1 MDIDISD
8 ILADVSRSQSYSTST
23 SHQYSSSDTDA
34 FSDHQLLT
42 RAWISERC
50 APDLLPYPT
59 ELMTRVMAR
68 VQAQISRI
76 ENLAGG
82 MGDGAS
88 SLYSNSVDGMT
99 GGKPA
104 TSTQNANLV
113 LAILQTD
120 LSRTQFLVRSLL
132 RQRLA
137 KMTKYAT
144 YYLSQYLNSDTKT
157 STTMST
163 SEVAFLRHHQALLG
177 ELYDSSFL
185 HSLPTGLQRLD
196 DSSGGVPMI
205 EGPDGSKAVV
215 VRCLNEGTWSNERD
229 VDETRDHE
237 QDEGASVVLRMR
249 RGEVWVVRWKDV
261 RKGVQRGEVELL

>member
-8 ILADVSRSQSYSTST
+8 ILADVSRSQPYSTATNSYSV
-23 SHQYSSSDTDA
+23 SDTDA
-34 FSDHQLLT
+34 FIDHQLLT
-42 RAWISERC
+42 RAWTSERC

-59 ELMTRVMAR
+59 ELMSRVMAR

-76 ENLAGG
+76 EDLASGMDGG
-82 MGDGAS
+82 SS
-88 SLYSNSVDGMT
+88 SLYPNSMDGIV
-99 GGKPA
+99 GGKP
-104 TSTQNANLV
+104 TSSTQNANLI

-120 LSRTQFLVRSLL
+120 LSRSQFLVRSLL

-144 YYLSQYLNSDTKT
+144 YYLTQHLNSDTKT
-157 STTMST
+157 STIMST
-163 SEVAFLRHHQALLG
+163 SEVAFLRHHQALIG

-185 HSLPTGLQRLD
+185 NSLPTGLQRMD

-205 EGPDGSKAVV
+205 EGPDGSKAVL
-215 VRCLNEGTWSNERD
+215 VRCLSEGTWNNERD
-229 VDETRDHE
+229 VDEARD
-237 QDEGASVVLRMR
+237 QDQEEGASVVLRMR

>member
-1 MDIDISD
+1 MDLDISD
-8 ILADVSRSQSYSTST
+8 ILADVSRSQTYSTT
-23 SHQYSSSDTDA
+23 SSHPYSSSDTDT
-34 FSDHQLLT
+34 FTDHQLLT

-59 ELMTRVMAR
+59 ELMTRVMSR
-68 VQAQISRI
+68 VQSQISRI
-76 ENLAGG
+76 EDLASG
-82 MGDGAS
+82 MGDGS
-88 SLYSNSVDGMT
+88 SPLYPNSMDGPN
-99 GGKPA
+99 GGKP
-104 TSTQNANLV
+104 TSSTQNTNLV

-137 KMTKYAT
+137 KMTKHAT
-144 YYLSQYLNSDTKT
+144 YYLSQHLNSDTKT
-157 STTMST
+157 STIMST
-163 SEVAFLRHHQALLG
+163 SEISFLRHHQALLG

-185 HSLPTGLQRLD
+185 NSLPSGLRRLD

-215 VRCLNEGTWSNERD
+215 VRCVNEGTWNNERD
-229 VDETRDHE
+229 VDQARDQGQE
-237 QDEGASVVLRMR
+237 EGASVVLRMR

-261 RKGVQRGEVELL
+261 RNGVQRGEVELL

>member
-8 ILADVSRSQSYSTST
+8 ILADVSRSQPSTTPTHPYSV
-23 SHQYSSSDTDA
+23 SDTDA
-34 FSDHQLLT
+34 FIDHQLLT
-42 RAWISERC
+42 RAWTSERC

-59 ELMTRVMAR
+59 ELMARVMAR

-76 ENLAGG
+76 EDLASG
-82 MGDGAS
+82 MGGDT
-88 SLYSNSVDGMT
+88 YSNSMEGIV

-104 TSTQNANLV
+104 GGTQNANLV

-137 KMTKYAT
+137 KMTSHAT
-144 YYLSQYLNSDTKT
+144 YYLSQHLNSDNKT
-157 STTMST
+157 SVIMSAP
-163 SEVAFLRHHQALLG
+163 EVAFLRHHQALLG
-177 ELYDSSFL
+177 DLYDSSFL
-185 HSLPTGLQRLD
+185 NSLPTGLRRLD
-196 DSSGGVPMI
+196 DSSGVVPMI

-215 VRCLNEGTWSNERD
+215 VRCLNEGTWNNERD
-229 VDETRDHE
+229 VDEARDQGE
-237 QDEGASVVLRMR
+237 QEGASVVLRMR

-261 RKGVQRGEVELL
+261 KKGVERGEVELL